1 MCCWICDHL
10 KPSSCREEPAIQPRK
25 FLTALRWIE
34 IVVGRPGEIAEMGEA
49 KNNCGWF
56 HQKMMISIIYGECMV
71 NVWLIH

>member
-1 MCCWICDHL
+1 
-10 KPSSCREEPAIQPRK
+10 
-25 FLTALRWIE
+25 
-34 IVVGRPGEIAEMGEA
+34 MGEA